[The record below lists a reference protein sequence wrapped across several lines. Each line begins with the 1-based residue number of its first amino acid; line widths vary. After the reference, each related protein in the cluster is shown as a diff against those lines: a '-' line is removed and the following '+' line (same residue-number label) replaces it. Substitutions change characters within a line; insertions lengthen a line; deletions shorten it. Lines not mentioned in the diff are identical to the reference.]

1 MWQRTGGPLR
11 SQFHERCSRARPRG
25 YGDTPTGQR
34 TGQRAAPCAGKARRP
49 TSNYKQFADDIIKQ
63 IERGTA
69 PWQKHWQPGENRM
82 PENFS
87 TGARYQ
93 GGNALQL
100 MVKRTQRAY
109 NDNRWGTYK
118 QIKEDGGQVRKG
130 ERGTTVLVY
139 KPAERT
145 GGKAATPEDKSEQ
158 KLKDPDAE
166 PTTRPMWRRYTVF
179 NVEQAEGLKLPERAG
194 ATPEWE
200 AQQNVEKVIRA
211 NGVRIREVNGDR
223 AYYSMARDEIVL
235 PERSQFKNAEG
246 YYQTA
251 LHEVGH
257 STGHPSRLNR
267 GESAPRH
274 RCRLRIGSV
283 RRGKN

>member
-1 MWQRTGGPLR
+1 MWQRTGGTASIPVPANDAAVRVLEGTATP
-11 SQFHERCSRARPRG
+11 QQDNAPDKERPMRR
-25 YGDTPTGQR
+25 Q
-34 TGQRAAPCAGKARRP
+34 GKTADEH
-49 TSNYKQFADDIIKQ
+49 YKQFADDIITQ

-118 QIKEDGGQVRKG
+118 QIKEAKGQVRKG

-139 KPAERT
+139 KPAERADR
-145 GGKAATPEDKSEQ
+145 KEATSEDKSEQ
-158 KLKDPDAE
+158 KLKNPDAE

-179 NVEQAEGLKLPERAG
+179 NVEQADGPQTPRTGGGDSRMGG
-194 ATPEWE
+194 ATE
-200 AQQNVEKVIRA
+200 
-211 NGVRIREVNGDR
+211 
-223 AYYSMARDEIVL
+223 
-235 PERSQFKNAEG
+235 
-246 YYQTA
+246 
-251 LHEVGH
+251 
-257 STGHPSRLNR
+257 R
-267 GESAPRH
+267 GESHPGSWGADPGSQRGPRLLQHAPR
-274 RCRLRIGSV
+274 RNRVARAVPIQERGRLLPDRAP
-283 RRGKN
+283 